1 MNYFLDTVESISA
14 DVGFSLFDSIH
25 VAWLL
30 FFLAVTVL
38 NCIWFCRMDAD
49 RRQKWKKAVAL
60 LLIADELFKVIM
72 LIIGGRYLAKY
83 LPLHLCSIN
92 IFLIVIHAWKPVKVL
107 NSFLYAVCIPGAL
120 AALLFPSWTSLPLQN
135 FMHLHSFTVHILL
148 VMYPV
153 VLTAGGELKPR
164 AKDIPACLFLLIAM
178 AFPIVGINFLL
189 DTNFMFLMYPE
200 EGNPLMWFAQKWG
213 NHLYGFPVLISAI
226 LLVMYLPVE
235 LIIIVK
241 RKREQ
246 RIAK

>member
-92 IFLIVIHAWKPVKVL
+92 IFLIVFI
-107 NSFLYAVCIPGAL
+107 C
-120 AALLFPSWTSLPLQN
+120 
-135 FMHLHSFTVHILL
+135 L
-148 VMYPV
+148 VYFIFIEYFWM
-153 VLTAGGELKPR
+153 
-164 AKDIPACLFLLIAM
+164 F
-178 AFPIVGINFLL
+178 FINF
-189 DTNFMFLMYPE
+189 F
-200 EGNPLMWFAQKWG
+200 
-213 NHLYGFPVLISAI
+213 I
-226 LLVMYLPVE
+226 LFF
-235 LIIIVK
+235 
-241 RKREQ
+241 
-246 RIAK
+246 